1 MAKKFKGEN
10 SKVSAAKEKKAV
22 AQAEKDNKKRVEQER
37 KESATW
43 AVGSKNT
50 SKKEQEEA
58 KRLEKLARK
67 NEAAEL
73 LKLEEKQITK
83 SKPPSKPASLKPVTG
98 AAKIAIKKTAKVENF
113 QKEMPKPVASYS
125 ASNINDALDLLSIVN
140 SSDPTAA
147 ETLAEDQD
155 VSQTS
160 RPQSPSTSKPGK
172 SVASQIQEIDRHPER
187 RHKAAYAAYEARELP
202 ILKEEYKGLRLN
214 QLKQVMWKN
223 WQKSPENPFNQVHLA
238 YNASRNEA
246 TDVVQD
252 QRSRIEDRLRTD

>member
-1 MAKKFKGEN
+1 
-10 SKVSAAKEKKAV
+10 KEKKAV

-98 AAKIAIKKTAKVENF
+98 AAVSLSIYKIAIKKTAKVENF

-140 SSDPTAA
+140 
-147 ETLAEDQD
+147 
-155 VSQTS
+155 
-160 RPQSPSTSKPGK
+160 SKPGK